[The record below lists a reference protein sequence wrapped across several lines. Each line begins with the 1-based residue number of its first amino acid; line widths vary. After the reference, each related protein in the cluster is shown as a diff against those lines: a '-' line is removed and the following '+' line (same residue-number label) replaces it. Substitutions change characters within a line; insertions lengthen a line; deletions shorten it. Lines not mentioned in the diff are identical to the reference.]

1 MCDAIVQ
8 RGSSVGV
15 IGDVSMGF
23 DVLGDNGQ
31 SSVGLMEV
39 VVMNSLVFGAW

>member
-1 MCDAIVQ
+1 
-8 RGSSVGV
+8 
-15 IGDVSMGF
+15 MGF

-31 SSVGLMEV
+31 SSVELMEV